1 MSAIRGIACSR
12 AESMIWERSQAP
24 PENKDSYIHWSVQP
38 AGTAAL
44 ANPRRTCWRRRR
56 GWDVRRRWRLTTTTS
71 KSERTLAC
79 LIDGATPSCAAT
91 EAGELSLVKELH
103 FILRAHTIVTLYV
116 IINIIVIIIVKR
128 ENHLVQTH
136 SRIDRIFIV
145 YLVSAIIQTRLK
157 KLENSMLH
165 ELTYYPIY
173 LFFHSC

>member
-1 MSAIRGIACSR
+1 MRSEYRLLESRIYDMGTKPSPAREQRLLHSLVRSAHRHGRSR
-12 AESMIWERSQAP
+12 QSTPHLLTTAKRLRCAP
-24 PENKDSYIHWSVQP
+24 
-38 AGTAAL
+38 
-44 ANPRRTCWRRRR
+44 
-56 GWDVRRRWRLTTTTS
+56 TTTS

-157 KLENSMLH
+157 KIENSMLH